1 MLFECILDALCML
14 IVAKYRTGSYTKEL
28 EEDGIEEKK
37 TELVLNLE
45 LSLNQ
50 YIVTG
55 RYTLSWR

>member
-1 MLFECILDALCML
+1 MFIA
-14 IVAKYRTGSYTKEL
+14 AKYRTGSYTKEL